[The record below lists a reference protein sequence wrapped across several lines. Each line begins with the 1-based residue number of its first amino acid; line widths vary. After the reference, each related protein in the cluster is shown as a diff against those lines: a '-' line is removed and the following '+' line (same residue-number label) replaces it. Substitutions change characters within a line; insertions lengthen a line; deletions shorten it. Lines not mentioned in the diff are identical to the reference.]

1 MKGRKKGAAVMAI
14 LLLIPSL
21 AGCSYHGNTNS
32 SSHLKKANI
41 TIFQYNRKAEDAL
54 QEAIQTYK
62 KANPQI
68 QIELETL
75 DEEGDYPSQLKEK
88 MESGQEPTVF
98 QIDGLTDVMNE
109 KDKLLD
115 LSDQPWINR
124 VMPGVLDGVTA
135 EGKVYGLPFSI
146 EGYGIMVNREIFES
160 AGIDIDSMR
169 TYDGLQRGF
178 AALQEA
184 IRNGSL
190 KEKYPRLEAVTEF
203 PAKEERFSGL
213 YVSNMA
219 LAEELGSAYEVFQAK
234 AISFQNAAAYK
245 DLIDLLANYSAYAQ
259 EKDKLSEVSYKDQL
273 GGGMAIERVAAI
285 FGGSEAAREIA
296 ETDSSVLNKLIL
308 LPVPLHHLKEDS
320 IIAGAPS
327 YWSVSQTASKEQQAA
342 AKDFLNWLYQSE
354 EGKKIWAEEADFLL
368 PFSNEEEFLPA
379 NSVCRE
385 MREYLKNGK
394 TAPFIYQEYPKSW
407 GEKTLGAQIQQYLSG
422 QSWEITMQ
430 NAVHSWE
437 TLRKSY

>member
-14 LLLIPSL
+14 LLLIPSFS
-21 AGCSYHGNTNS
+21 GCSYHGNTNS

-98 QIDGLTDVMNE
+98 QIDGLPDVMNG

-115 LSDQPWINR
+115 LSDQPWIHS
-124 VMPGVLDGVTA
+124 VVPGVLDGVTA

-203 PAKEERFSGL
+203 PAKEEGFSGL
-213 YVSNMA
+213 YLSNMA

-234 AISFQNAAAYK
+234 TISFQNGAAYK

-385 MREYLKNGK
+385 MREYLQNGK
-394 TAPFIYQEYPKSW
+394 TTPFIYQEYPNSW

-437 TLRKSY
+437 TLRKSS